1 MYSSLFWNQIPP
13 TAKTVHIESYHPTVK
28 FTLNYLIVAEM
39 SVKSWSSL
47 GGGGDKE
54 PPHRQSTDDIVKM
67 GYLKK
72 LKTMRKK
79 YFVLRKDSAE
89 ASARLEYYD
98 SEKKFRANNRPKRS
112 ITLKTCFNINKRND
126 TRQKWVI
133 ALYTKNDCFC
143 LVLENDLELDDWLK
157 KLLTLQTGEDIP
169 DGEPP
174 PRPAFEH
181 VWQVVVQKK
190 ELGHSKNIL
199 GPYHL
204 CLTDKTLSLV
214 KMGPNAETSDPIEFS
229 LHSIRRCGELE
240 SFFYLELGQ
249 MAVTGAGNLWMQTE
263 DNNIAQNMHAAI
275 LSACKRNS
283 QKDLAPKA
291 RHRSSSATEAS
302 KPITVNQRW
311 AAAHSVAP
319 AGAMTGGGGG
329 GAVPMHQRT
338 YSFPLSPLPPSR
350 RASTGNRPANN
361 KHYSSSSSSTTS
373 TCHNSMVGVGG
384 GRERCAS
391 MPSSRQRT
399 SSEGG
404 HRCPSFARPS
414 SIYNSYSPQ
423 MTDLSPVSP
432 EREGLTDS
440 SLSMDGD
447 GMEFSEGCWQGRDC
461 ENRLGHSLTPEEPVI
476 MEEGSEDCLRWTS
489 GEEERIN
496 NSTRERSLCLPIQ
509 NNNLHYRKI
518 SPNSTAGFKPSSPSQ
533 ASLSDMYSPPC
544 GSSPLETSSAYMPMS
559 PGERGMIGVRTGG
572 AHSANHS
579 RGSSLA
585 EEGYVPMAPSIHD
598 DGYVDMDIHGRSNR
612 NLSEQFG
619 DGELSAS
626 SSCSMTSG
634 TPSTDIRFPE
644 YTLEKVSTYITP
656 SEDDLTPSERPAR
669 AYSVGSRPM
678 LNKRTEILNQSEC
691 QQRTRAFS
699 VGSRCP
705 RLPPESTLPANKR
718 ALSSSHSSV
727 EPSEDLMEID
737 FSKNNKRRN
746 RYFKKPSSAERLAV
760 PPNGSLTSSLASSY
774 STAEGSSYMDMSPRG
789 SPKLYEKEQAH
800 SEYVHASSPKTHEL
814 KFGRSPPNSFA
825 TSSSPPVIGFSSVL
839 GQVPEG
845 ETGFIEPRPPPE
857 PRPFH
862 HGRSPPAASAS
873 PLRRAT
879 DEGAYMPMQPGEA
892 TKSVV
897 AKTSRP
903 RVDSFPV
910 AETSK
915 PSNQAP
921 KTSSLPTRL
930 PISSV
935 VNANASHSLKSIRDE
950 SSEPNA
956 LKRKS
961 SSVEDNN
968 NTKMMMT
975 RTAPME
981 VPSSQCSNDDY
992 VQMAPDGRP
1001 VSIRR
1006 VSLDNSS
1013 SRNEDYMNMTPGNG
1027 NGNGKQQQQ
1036 QQQRNG
1042 RKERTRFNSQPIAIR
1057 SSTSGA
1063 AQAPCCTYNGVRKL
1077 SSGTPPKVP
1086 SYLGLS
1092 GSSPSSSPYSSLG
1105 RRRSKAEAGLA
1116 RSESRDSNG
1125 GLSTPDTPIFRISL
1139 NSPISPTTPT
1149 SYDSAAKCPVDATDG
1164 TIRISYLPS
1173 QQPSDQSDYIN
1184 YNPRQ
1189 VSGSCDD
1196 YLPMQPGKPPEPVR
1210 KISAPPVFATCS
1222 SAAVAAASAAAAASA
1237 SAVAVVDEVVA
1248 DLGGLEINSSQPSSV
1263 CSGAAAA
1270 ASSQCSTIE
1279 ESPAEPAAATERH
1292 NCHAPSTSQSAPAS
1306 QPPIAEKELHYAS
1319 LDLVKPEE
1327 SRVGGGT
1334 DLRNQSS
1341 TSSASTPSPNI
1352 QHNTSTAT
1360 FTYAQIDFSKNIH

>member
-1 MYSSLFWNQIPP
+1 
-13 TAKTVHIESYHPTVK
+13 
-28 FTLNYLIVAEM
+28 M

-54 PPHRQSTDDIVKM
+54 PPMRQSTDDIVKM

-72 LKTMRKK
+72 LKTMKRK

-112 ITLKTCFNINKRND
+112 ITLKTCFNINRRND

-143 LVLENDLELDDWLK
+143 LVLESDAELEDWLK
-157 KLLTLQTGEDIP
+157 KLLTLQHGEDIP

-174 PRPAFEH
+174 RPTFEH

-214 KMGPNAETSDPIEFS
+214 KMGPNSEKSEPIEFS

-302 KPITVNQRW
+302 KPITVNLRW
-311 AAAHSVAP
+311 SAAHP
-319 AGAMTGGGGG
+319 G
-329 GAVPMHQRT
+329 
-338 YSFPLSPLPPSR
+338 L
-350 RASTGNRPANN
+350 
-361 KHYSSSSSSTTS
+361 
-373 TCHNSMVGVGG
+373 VGV

-391 MPSSRQRT
+391 MPSRPRT

-404 HRCPSFARPS
+404 HRCPPFARPS

-440 SLSMDGD
+440 SLSMEGD
-447 GMEFSEGCWQGRDC
+447 GMEFAEGSWHGRDC

-476 MEEGSEDCLRWTS
+476 LEESNEDCMRWPS
-489 GEEERIN
+489 GEEERTN
-496 NSTRERSLCLPIQ
+496 NSLRERSLCLQIQ

-518 SPNSTAGFKPSSPSQ
+518 SPNNPSGFKPSSPSQ
-533 ASLSDMYSPPC
+533 ASLSDVYSPPC

-559 PGERGMIGVRTGG
+559 PGERGMTGVRAGG

-579 RGSSLA
+579 RGCSLA

-612 NLSEQFG
+612 NLSEHFR

-626 SSCSMTSG
+626 SSCSITSG

-644 YTLEKVSTYITP
+644 YTLEKMYYFVW
-656 SEDDLTPSERPAR
+656 R
-669 AYSVGSRPM
+669 
-678 LNKRTEILNQSEC
+678 RTDMLNQSEC

-705 RLPPESTLPANKR
+705 RLPPENTLPPSRR

-737 FSKNNKRRN
+737 FSKNNKRRT
-746 RYFKKPSSAERLAV
+746 RYFKKPSSSERLSV
-760 PPNGSLTSSLASSY
+760 PPNGSVTSSVASSY
-774 STAEGSSYMDMSPRG
+774 STAEGSSYMDMSPRA
-789 SPKLYEKEQAH
+789 SPKLIEQAAT
-800 SEYVHASSPKTHEL
+800 SDYVQASSPKTHDF
-814 KFGRSPPNSFA
+814 KFGRSPPL

-845 ETGFIEPRPPPE
+845 ETGFIEPRPVDQV
-857 PRPFH
+857 RLFH
-862 HGRSPPAASAS
+862 LGRSPPTAAS
-873 PLRRAT
+873 PLRRARSPSEPE
-879 DEGAYMPMQPGEA
+879 EGAYMQMQPVE

-915 PSNQAP
+915 PSNAP
-921 KTSSLPTRL
+921 KTSSLPIKTT
-930 PISSV
+930 
-935 VNANASHSLKSIRDE
+935 VNSNTPHSLKSIKDE
-950 SSEPNA
+950 QCSCSDVNA

-968 NTKMMMT
+968 NTKMMIT

-981 VPSSQCSNDDY
+981 VPMQRSNDDY
-992 VQMAPDGRP
+992 VQMAPDGRS
-1001 VSIRR
+1001 VRR
-1006 VSLDNSS
+1006 VSLDNGSGS

-1027 NGNGKQQQQ
+1027 NGKHQN
-1036 QQQRNG
+1036 RNG
-1042 RKERTRFNSQPIAIR
+1042 RKDRTRFNSQPIAIR
-1057 SSTSGA
+1057 PTTCGGGA
-1063 AQAPCCTYNGVRKL
+1063 AAPSMATYNGVRKL

-1092 GSSPSSSPYSSLG
+1092 SGSSPSSSPYSSLS
-1105 RRRSKAEAGLA
+1105 RRRSKADGLA
-1116 RSESRDSNG
+1116 RSESRESNGG
-1125 GLSTPDTPIFRISL
+1125 GLSTPDTGASTPIFRISL
-1139 NSPISPTTPT
+1139 NSPISPNGPAVP
-1149 SYDSAAKCPVDATDG
+1149 SSSSFDSASKCPVNATNG
-1164 TIRISYLPS
+1164 SVRISY
-1173 QQPSDQSDYIN
+1173 QQPSSSDQSDYIN
-1184 YNPRQ
+1184 YNPSRE
-1189 VSGSCDD
+1189 VSSSYDD
-1196 YLPMQPGKPPEPVR
+1196 YMPMHPGKPPEPVR
-1210 KISAPPVFATCS
+1210 KISAPPLF
-1222 SAAVAAASAAAAASA
+1222 ASA
-1237 SAVAVVDEVVA
+1237 SACAAPVVDDVVA
-1248 DLGGLEINSSQPSSV
+1248 DLGGLVIAANSD
-1263 CSGAAAA
+1263 
-1270 ASSQCSTIE
+1270 CSTIV
-1279 ESPAEPAAATERH
+1279 ESPAEPAAAASERQ
-1292 NCHAPSTSQSAPAS
+1292 NGHALAEACSLPPPPSDRLCPTCPQP
-1306 QPPIAEKELHYAS
+1306 PPIAEKELIYAS
-1319 LDLVKPEE
+1319 LDLVKPED
-1327 SRVGGGT
+1327 GGGGGRQGT

-1341 TSSASTPSPNI
+1341 TSSASTPSPNP
-1352 QHNTSTAT
+1352 QQNSSTAT
-1360 FTYAQIDFSKNIH
+1360 FTYAEIDFSKNIH